1 MSTIDTYTQKIKEGV
16 NLAFNCAEEMQA
28 HDIGHYPSKEPDSDT
43 SDVILLT
50 IQSPRQMRAVS
61 EEIKDS
67 LKKIGLPLH
76 HEEGDRNSGWVLLD
90 YGDLIIHMFAKEFR
104 EFYDLES
111 LLGPHLKFI
120 L

>member
-61 EEIKDS
+61 E
-67 LKKIGLPLH
+67 
-76 HEEGDRNSGWVLLD
+76 
-90 YGDLIIHMFAKEFR
+90 
-104 EFYDLES
+104 
-111 LLGPHLKFI
+111 
-120 L
+120 

>member
-1 MSTIDTYTQKIKEGV
+1 MNIIQNYRQKIKEGV
-16 NLAFNCAEEMQA
+16 DLAFDCAEEMQA
-28 HDIGHYPSKEPDSDT
+28 HDIGHYPSKEPNSDT

-67 LKKIGLPLH
+67 LKKIGLTLH

-104 EFYDLES
+104 DFYDLES